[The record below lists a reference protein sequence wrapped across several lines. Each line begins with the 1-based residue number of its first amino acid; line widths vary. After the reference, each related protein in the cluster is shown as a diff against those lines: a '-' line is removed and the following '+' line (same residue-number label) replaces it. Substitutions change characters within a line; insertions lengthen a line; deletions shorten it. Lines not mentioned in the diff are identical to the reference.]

1 MATLGSSDP
10 ADLSALSGLAPELAS
25 AFVSLA
31 SDIALVIGEDGIVTN
46 VAAADAGL
54 ALGAGQWVGR
64 PWAETVT
71 GGTRRKIEQLL
82 QEVGSHGVSRRRE
95 VNHPSAT
102 GEDIPISYAALR
114 LGAGG
119 PLLAVGRDLRA
130 VAAIQQRF
138 VEAQREM
145 ERDYWRLRQE
155 QSRQRLLAQVASDA
169 VMVVQLPTLLAAD
182 ANAQAQALF
191 GAPGQPLPPPIRDLL
206 ALAQSAGRATEVRT
220 RLQRAADVLALDV
233 SVVPIRPDDAAQPQA
248 LLVRARPAE
257 APQPG
262 NATPDAVL
270 VADANGR
277 VLMANAELL
286 YLAGA
291 DTEAQLAGRPV
302 AEVLGDPHRQLAAAL
317 SDARRAGFAAQP
329 RATIGA
335 AGSPVAVALWVSLLA
350 DGDQERLAFVLRPL
364 TATAHGSAPPG
375 PPLDLAAT
383 LQRIAQRVGQLP
395 LPALLREASD
405 ATERHAIETALTGA
419 GGRPSA
425 AALQLG
431 IDTAEL
437 QRRMQRLG
445 LASGGTDSTG

>member
-1 MATLGSSDP
+1 MATPGTPDP
-10 ADLSALSGLAPELAS
+10 NDLSALSGLAPELAA

-46 VAAADAGL
+46 VATADADL

-71 GGTRRKIEQLL
+71 GNTRRKIEQLL
-82 QEVGSHGVSRRRE
+82 QEVGDHGVSRRRE
-95 VNHPSAT
+95 VNHPSAS
-102 GEDIPISYAALR
+102 GEDIPVSYAALR

-145 ERDYWRLRQE
+145 ERDYWRLRQA
-155 QSRQRLLAQVASDA
+155 QSRQRLLAQVATDA
-169 VMVVQLPTLLAAD
+169 VMVVQLPSLLAAE

-191 GAPGQPLPPPIRDLL
+191 GAPGQPLPTVLRDLL

-220 RLQRAADVLALDV
+220 RLQRAADVLSLDV
-233 SVVPIRPDDAAQPQA
+233 SVVPLRPDDAAPPQA
-248 LLVRARPAE
+248 LLVRARPADAGE
-257 APQPG
+257 HGAAP
-262 NATPDAVL
+262 TDAVL
-270 VADANGR
+270 VADSSGR

-286 YLAGA
+286 ALAGA

-317 SDARRAGFAAQP
+317 SDARRAGFASQA

-335 AGSPVAVALWVSLLA
+335 AGAPMAVALWVSLLA
-350 DGDQERLAFVLRPL
+350 DGEQERVAVVLRPL
-364 TATAHGSAPPG
+364 AAEAPAAAG
-375 PPLDLAAT
+375 QDSPPLDLAAT
-383 LQRIAQRVGQLP
+383 LQRIARRVGQLP
-395 LPALLREASD
+395 LSALLREASD
-405 ATERHAIETALTGA
+405 ATERHAIDTALA
-419 GGRPSA
+419 AAQGRPAA

-431 IDTAEL
+431 IEPAEL
-437 QRRMQRLG
+437 QQRMRRLG
-445 LASGGTDSTG
+445 MAPGDDG